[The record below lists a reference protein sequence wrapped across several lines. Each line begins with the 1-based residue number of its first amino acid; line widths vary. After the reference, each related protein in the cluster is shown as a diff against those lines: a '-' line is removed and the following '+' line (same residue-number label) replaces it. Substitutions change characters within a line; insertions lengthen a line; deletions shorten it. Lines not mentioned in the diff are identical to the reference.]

1 MSDDRINRLQKKQEE
16 LARRINEKVSGDVR
30 EIQANISQSLKR
42 NRESLRNYY
51 IQLMEEEQN
60 QAENDMNSGNT
71 VVAMTP
77 KMQADMYS
85 FMLRSLWV
93 IDKCSSYVLQ

>member
-1 MSDDRINRLQKKQEE
+1 MSDDRFNRLQKKQEE
-16 LARRINEKVSGDVR
+16 LARRINEKVSGDVQK
-30 EIQANISQSLKR
+30 IQANISQSLKR

-60 QAENDMNSGNT
+60 QAENDMNAGNT
-71 VVAMTP
+71 VGAMTH

-85 FMLRSLWV
+85 FMLRSL
-93 IDKCSSYVLQ
+93 

>member
-1 MSDDRINRLQKKQEE
+1 MSDDRINRLQQKQEE

-60 QAENDMNSGNT
+60 QAENDMNSGNI
-71 VVAMTP
+71 VGAMTH

-85 FMLRSLWV
+85 FMLRSL
-93 IDKCSSYVLQ
+93 

>member
-60 QAENDMNSGNT
+60 QAENDMNSGNI
-71 VVAMTP
+71 VGAMTH
-77 KMQADMYS
+77 KMQAYMYS
-85 FMLRSLWV
+85 FMLRSL
-93 IDKCSSYVLQ
+93 

>member
-1 MSDDRINRLQKKQEE
+1 MSDDRFNRLQKKQEE

-51 IQLMEEEQN
+51 IQLMEEEQT

-71 VVAMTP
+71 VGAMTH

-85 FMLRSLWV
+85 FMLRSL
-93 IDKCSSYVLQ
+93 